1 MSKIAIIGVILV
13 GAAVVAE
20 KSLEIPI
27 ARLTLKAVDEQ
38 GNPVAD
44 AHVRMSFEGPLNW
57 NGSSSQIVSV
67 TGITDQNGAFSG
79 EGHSFDTKGGLIQK
93 AGYYSS
99 SPESYKFEKVIGG
112 KWQPWNP
119 TLNVVLKRIINPI
132 PMYARKAQI
141 EVPEAAESAPVG
153 FDLEA
158 GDWVAPHGK
167 GVTSDFL
174 VSLKRQFTDRRNY
187 EAGITITFP
196 NKGDGLQPISPE
208 DVNSGSELKLPRTAP
223 EEGYEP
229 KLATTIGAKAGG
241 PGHEDAQANR
251 SYFIRTR
258 TVLDSDGNVKSA
270 RYGKIDGDIRLDAI
284 NSKTCIMLFTYY
296 FNPTA
301 NDRNM
306 EFDPKKNL
314 SANLT
319 ADEQVTAP

>member
-1 MSKIAIIGVILV
+1 MSEVIIAGIFLI

-20 KSLEIPI
+20 KALLELPV
-27 ARLTLKAVDEQ
+27 ARLTLHVIDEE
-38 GNPVAD
+38 GNPVSGAN
-44 AHVRMSFEGPLNW
+44 VKMSFEAAIPRWGGGDVVP
-57 NGSSSQIVSV
+57 V
-67 TGITDQNGAFSG
+67 TGITNKEGKFTG
-79 EGHSFDTKGGLIQK
+79 EGHSFDTKGARIKK

-99 SPESYKFEKVIGG
+99 FSESYKFIKAEAGH
-112 KWQPWNP
+112 WQPWNP
-119 TLNVVLKRIINPI
+119 TVDVVLKKIINPI

-174 VSLKRQFTDRRNY
+174 VSLKRQFSDRRNY
-187 EAGITITFP
+187 EASITITFP

-208 DVNSGSELKLPRTAP
+208 DLNSGSEFKLPRTAP

-229 KLATTIGAKAGG
+229 KLTTSIGAAAGG
-241 PGHEDAQANR
+241 PGHEDAQTNR

-258 TVLDSDGNVKSA
+258 TVLDGDGNVKSA
-270 RYGKIDGDIRLDAI
+270 RYGKIDGDFRLDAI
-284 NSKTCIMLFTYY
+284 NSKTCLVLFTYY
-296 FNPTA
+296 LNPSA

-314 SANLT
+314 SSNLT
-319 ADEQVTAP
+319 ADERVTAP